1 MPAGK
6 SQAARKGNLTQIE
19 KEVRDFHER
28 IDVLE
33 GEDDLIQLHILR
45 DKLQQLTSKYRAEQH
60 GLISSQEDSKSKL
73 EEQEELRVFNE
84 RVEIVEKQLTKII
97 STVSVRTQLN
107 STPQGGYVNTSGNL
121 DASAILSLLKTTL
134 EQQERQ
140 RSADNEK
147 FNLLAKKILEAEPSS
162 SIVVEPVK
170 VPEFDGNYRQWKQFH
185 SVFTALVHNDET
197 ISPAQKLSHLKSKL
211 KGVAA
216 DTISHLEITNENYA
230 AAWATVKKQFDN
242 KPSIIAA
249 HMDCFMNQQPLKAA
263 TAAGVKKLQ
272 MTSSSTLQSL
282 SALGVP
288 QSDPWMIHIV
298 CNKLD
303 SETRSLWFR
312 ESAGQQ
318 SSWDF
323 FEEFLIKRGR
333 ELEMTGSSN
342 HVKPLNSFKSSA
354 KPTNSDSKPKVASNI
369 VSQGTTQCPIC
380 KKGLHKIYRCKAFDA
395 MAVSKRREI
404 VDSLKICRNC
414 LSDTH
419 DVSQCSYPT
428 CKLCSQQHNRML
440 HEGNFVQRDSKRIP
454 STETPSSTQKK
465 TSIQSTQTDTEVISS
480 HPVASSDTCDKI
492 PRVLLATAVVQV
504 EDSFGK
510 FQLCRVLLDSG
521 SQVNLISNNLCQRL
535 RMKPSPANILVEG
548 VGGGNNSVK
557 QRLNLNIMPL
567 FGDSLDNLSVDCLV
581 LKKVTSN
588 QPNWSISHSDI
599 QIPEHLHLADPHWYK
614 NSPIDMLIGAQHFWD
629 ILKSGVV
636 ELGNDL
642 PSLRETLFGWVI
654 VGAVP
659 PPSPSL
665 DKVPSSLSLEKVT
678 CQVASHATLDFD
690 LSRFFEIEDVPADKP
705 GNSDHLAVE
714 SLFLTT
720 TKRSPEGRYIVHLP
734 FNKDSN
740 SLENNMSAACRR
752 FHNLERRL
760 NKNPALKIEYGNII
774 REYLSLAIVEI
785 VPLNE
790 LESPSFYLPHHCVIK
805 EQSSSTK
812 VRIVFNA
819 SAKSRSGL
827 SLNDCL
833 MVGPSIQ
840 PTLVSIL
847 LQFRYK
853 PYAFTCDIVK
863 MYLQVLIHPPHRDYQ
878 RFVWRDDSSQNL
890 THYRFRTV
898 CFGVASSPFLATRV
912 LHQIALDEE
921 LFNPLASK
929 ALRNNFYVD
938 DCVFS
943 ANSIEEAQST
953 KQQLIASLRQAGME
967 LSKFRSSFDAD
978 TQNDDSEKRE
988 LLRSESGKTLGV
1000 EWDNKAD
1007 VFGFKLCQRDLVSQA
1022 VTKRNILSTVARIFD
1037 PIGLVG
1043 PVVVAAK
1050 IILQEA
1056 WLCKVNWDQQLPDI
1070 LRDKWLKFV
1079 RSLPNIGNL
1088 QIPRCASSLEDCVAQ
1103 ELHVFSDASMEAFG
1117 TCVYLVSVLQSGTR
1131 ISNLLISKSRVT
1143 PVKANSDN
1151 PRPLTIPKAEL
1162 CGAVLATKLVEVV
1175 SSAIQISAIYFW
1187 CDAEVVIHQ
1196 IHNSEKKRDVFTR
1209 NRVQEIL
1216 KRSDP
1221 VNWRHI
1227 PGTENP
1233 ADILSRGASPD
1244 ALIANRL
1251 WWHGPPWLQESCEN
1265 WPLAYCRSKGGGAN
1279 DSPQVTLTLTSKCE
1293 FPSIFEQLLSRYS
1306 DFDKMKRILAF
1317 VKFKVVPAFK
1327 NRTMD
1332 SPALSIGQSQRMTR
1346 QTRPLKISLTVTQIR
1361 YAETMI
1367 VKWDQE
1373 CHLSHVIQAVQTNT
1387 IDSDRR
1393 FKQIRKLRPFLD
1405 NQGLLR
1411 VGGRL
1416 VNADETYD
1424 ARHPKILPKGSLS
1437 ILIARREHVLMLHC
1451 GPQLMMASLRQR
1463 YWPLAG
1469 RNLTRKVFRECVT
1482 CIRSNP
1488 ITQCQ
1493 LMSDLPEG
1501 RVNFSRPFTR
1511 TGCDFAGPISIKLEG
1526 RRAATLKGYIAVFVC
1541 FSTKAVHLEA
1551 LTSLSTEAFISMFR
1565 RFVARRGLPAQFYT
1579 DNQTTF
1585 VGADLELRRAFRD
1598 IEFKESLNNFFIGS
1612 EIQWCFAPPRGP
1624 HHNGLCEAAVR
1635 SCKTHLR
1642 KVIGQCTLSYEE
1654 LSTLL
1659 CQIEAVLN
1667 SRPLVKMSNAINDPQ
1682 FLSPGHFLTGSAL
1695 TQLPTQS
1702 FDDVPSGRLDKWQML
1717 QKLTQD
1723 FAIRWK
1729 RDYLHSLQTRSKWDS
1744 ENENLKV
1751 SDIVLIK
1758 DDLLPSTHWSLGRIE
1773 RVFPQQNDEK
1783 VRVVEVRTS
1792 KGLFKRPVVKLV
1804 KLPVNDVGADGE
1816 DDHPV

>member
-1 MPAGK
+1 MVKKSRGELPSFGPPSIRSSMPAGK

-121 DASAILSLLKTTL
+121 DASAILALLKTTL

-323 FEEFLIKRGR
+323 FEEFLIKR
-333 ELEMTGSSN
+333 
-342 HVKPLNSFKSSA
+342 
-354 KPTNSDSKPKVASNI
+354 
-369 VSQGTTQCPIC
+369 
-380 KKGLHKIYRCKAFDA
+380 
-395 MAVSKRREI
+395 
-404 VDSLKICRNC
+404 
-414 LSDTH
+414 
-419 DVSQCSYPT
+419 
-428 CKLCSQQHNRML
+428 
-440 HEGNFVQRDSKRIP
+440 
-454 STETPSSTQKK
+454 
-465 TSIQSTQTDTEVISS
+465 
-480 HPVASSDTCDKI
+480 
-492 PRVLLATAVVQV
+492 
-504 EDSFGK
+504 
-510 FQLCRVLLDSG
+510 
-521 SQVNLISNNLCQRL
+521 
-535 RMKPSPANILVEG
+535 
-548 VGGGNNSVK
+548 
-557 QRLNLNIMPL
+557 
-567 FGDSLDNLSVDCLV
+567 DSLDNLSVDCLV

-720 TKRSPEGRYIVHLP
+720 TKRSPEGRYI
-734 FNKDSN
+734 
-740 SLENNMSAACRR
+740 
-752 FHNLERRL
+752 
-760 NKNPALKIEYGNII
+760 
-774 REYLSLAIVEI
+774 
-785 VPLNE
+785 
-790 LESPSFYLPHHCVIK
+790 
-805 EQSSSTK
+805 
-812 VRIVFNA
+812 
-819 SAKSRSGL
+819 
-827 SLNDCL
+827 
-833 MVGPSIQ
+833 
-840 PTLVSIL
+840 
-847 LQFRYK
+847 
-853 PYAFTCDIVK
+853 
-863 MYLQVLIHPPHRDYQ
+863 
-878 RFVWRDDSSQNL
+878 
-890 THYRFRTV
+890 
-898 CFGVASSPFLATRV
+898 
-912 LHQIALDEE
+912 
-921 LFNPLASK
+921 
-929 ALRNNFYVD
+929 
-938 DCVFS
+938 
-943 ANSIEEAQST
+943 
-953 KQQLIASLRQAGME
+953 
-967 LSKFRSSFDAD
+967 
-978 TQNDDSEKRE
+978 
-988 LLRSESGKTLGV
+988 
-1000 EWDNKAD
+1000 
-1007 VFGFKLCQRDLVSQA
+1007 
-1022 VTKRNILSTVARIFD
+1022 
-1037 PIGLVG
+1037 
-1043 PVVVAAK
+1043 
-1050 IILQEA
+1050 
-1056 WLCKVNWDQQLPDI
+1056 
-1070 LRDKWLKFV
+1070 
-1079 RSLPNIGNL
+1079 
-1088 QIPRCASSLEDCVAQ
+1088 
-1103 ELHVFSDASMEAFG
+1103 
-1117 TCVYLVSVLQSGTR
+1117 
-1131 ISNLLISKSRVT
+1131 SRVT

-1306 DFDKMKRILAF
+1306 DFDKMKRILA
-1317 VKFKVVPAFK
+1317 
-1327 NRTMD
+1327 
-1332 SPALSIGQSQRMTR
+1332 
-1346 QTRPLKISLTVTQIR
+1346 
-1361 YAETMI
+1361 
-1367 VKWDQE
+1367 
-1373 CHLSHVIQAVQTNT
+1373 
-1387 IDSDRR
+1387 
-1393 FKQIRKLRPFLD
+1393 
-1405 NQGLLR
+1405 
-1411 VGGRL
+1411 
-1416 VNADETYD
+1416 
-1424 ARHPKILPKGSLS
+1424 
-1437 ILIARREHVLMLHC
+1437 
-1451 GPQLMMASLRQR
+1451 
-1463 YWPLAG
+1463 
-1469 RNLTRKVFRECVT
+1469 
-1482 CIRSNP
+1482 
-1488 ITQCQ
+1488 
-1493 LMSDLPEG
+1493 
-1501 RVNFSRPFTR
+1501 
-1511 TGCDFAGPISIKLEG
+1511 
-1526 RRAATLKGYIAVFVC
+1526 
-1541 FSTKAVHLEA
+1541 
-1551 LTSLSTEAFISMFR
+1551 
-1565 RFVARRGLPAQFYT
+1565 
-1579 DNQTTF
+1579 
-1585 VGADLELRRAFRD
+1585 
-1598 IEFKESLNNFFIGS
+1598 
-1612 EIQWCFAPPRGP
+1612 
-1624 HHNGLCEAAVR
+1624 
-1635 SCKTHLR
+1635 
-1642 KVIGQCTLSYEE
+1642 
-1654 LSTLL
+1654 
-1659 CQIEAVLN
+1659 
-1667 SRPLVKMSNAINDPQ
+1667 
-1682 FLSPGHFLTGSAL
+1682 
-1695 TQLPTQS
+1695 
-1702 FDDVPSGRLDKWQML
+1702 
-1717 QKLTQD
+1717 
-1723 FAIRWK
+1723 
-1729 RDYLHSLQTRSKWDS
+1729 KWDS

-1792 KGLFKRPVVKLV
+1792 KGLFKRPVV
-1804 KLPVNDVGADGE
+1804 
-1816 DDHPV
+1816 